1 MPLARAARPAGAS
14 IFFKPLKVTL
24 RMKVAVKEEAAA
36 VALRLIALNTPLLS
50 KWLKKKMPTKPI
62 QAAAAAAAAAQKAKA
77 REAAAVLVVLP
88 ACATYELGL

>member
-62 QAAAAAAAAAQKAKA
+62 QAAAAAAAAQKAKA
-77 REAAAVLVVLP
+77 WEAAAVLVVLP